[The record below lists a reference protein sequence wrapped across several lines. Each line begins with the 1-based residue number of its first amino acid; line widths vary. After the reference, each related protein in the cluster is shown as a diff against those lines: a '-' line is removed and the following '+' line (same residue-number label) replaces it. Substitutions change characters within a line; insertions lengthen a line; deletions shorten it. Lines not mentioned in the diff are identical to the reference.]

1 MNPIYKIICLFLSVL
16 LLFSACSPAEEPIN
30 PIPDTT
36 PSGNESNDTP
46 PAPVEKIGYYFLLLN
61 SEKMS
66 AEDLAAV
73 DEIVK
78 LYPQHD
84 VYRVDVKNYKTA
96 TEIYDWMKE
105 KAGELGE
112 APDGVQIMGT
122 VNMVPSFTLEQ
133 KVEIPESYSVGDD
146 FYSDY
151 FYSNFDNES
160 DKLTN
165 FNIADNFESETG
177 LSLTPRWRVAR
188 LLLMKGQFSD
198 YVENYKEYLEKS
210 KQQKTQIVSFS
221 SSIFLYRDTTSVDD
235 MAYFLKRA
243 EEEWEIVDSPRLYT
257 NQQGNYISPVPALGD
272 ITTENMTLEN
282 ERAISEFFLLGHG
295 SKNTV
300 IRTVFEGINVNTQK
314 QSPYLSAEQLY
325 KVFEA
330 NPYFLN
336 IHACNSAQGMNAG
349 FVRTAL
355 ADGCIGVFAAT
366 SLIMNNGI
374 DCKVSL
380 EEMQSTS
387 NYFAFYYA
395 YLSALNQGLSR
406 SRAFLAAQIEWQ
418 EILAACS
425 EKEIDYSANYQ
436 FGYHNLLCYQNFG
449 IFEADVV

>member
-1 MNPIYKIICLFLSVL
+1 MKPIYKMICLLLSVL
-16 LLFSACSPAEEPIN
+16 LLFSACSPAEEPSN
-30 PIPDTT
+30 NLPNTPPIE
-36 PSGNESNDTP
+36 NESNDPP
-46 PAPVEKIGYYFLLLN
+46 PAPIEKIGYYFLLLN

-66 AEDLAAV
+66 EEDLAAV

-84 VYRVDVKNYKTA
+84 VYRLDVKNYKKA
-96 TEIYDWMKE
+96 TEIYDWMQG
-105 KAGELGE
+105 KASELGKD
-112 APDGVQIMGT
+112 PDGVQIMGT
-122 VNMVPSFTLEQ
+122 VNMVPSFSLEQ
-133 KVEIPESYSVGDD
+133 KVELPESYSVGDD

-151 FYSNFDNES
+151 FYSNFDNASSE
-160 DKLTN
+160 LTN
-165 FNIADNFESETG
+165 FNIADNFEAENR

-198 YVENYKEYLEKS
+198 YAENYKEYLEKS
-210 KQQKTQIVSFS
+210 KQEKPQIVSFS
-221 SSIFLYRDTTSVDD
+221 SSIFLYRDITSVDD

-243 EEEWEIVDSPRLYT
+243 EEEWKIVKSPRLYT
-257 NQQGNYISPVPALGD
+257 NQQGEYISPVPALGD

-300 IRTVFEGINVNTQK
+300 IRTVFYEKNVNSQK
-314 QSPYLSAEQLY
+314 QSPYLSSEQLY

-336 IHACNSAQGMNAG
+336 IHACNPAQGMNAG

-374 DCKVSL
+374 NCKASL
-380 EEMQSTS
+380 EEMQSSS

-395 YLSALNQGLSR
+395 YLSALNQGVSR
-406 SRAFLAAQIEWQ
+406 SRAFLAAQAEW
-418 EILAACS
+418 ESILSACS
-425 EKEIDYSANYQ
+425 EREIDYAANYQ

-449 IFEADVV
+449 IFEPDFI